1 MIVNIVGYRSK
12 NTKDLIRGDGIK
24 RKFIIVILLTAVFL
38 CFQYLPIVSAEADVN
53 IEIKIVESE
62 PRYHEDKFVL
72 VAGTWHNIKIT
83 MPSDKPRDLNV
94 ILFKGDNIPNQKNS
108 TNYYEWKYKQNSATH
123 WESGVYYNSFSYI
136 DINKS
141 EKIENIYNFYV
152 GIQDTLPNTP
162 FYKEDWKI
170 EIYENNKKIHTENLY
185 IEKPTKGI
193 AKSHGDIIYFYVD
206 PFTEMTSQG
215 RDYFTLK
222 NTGNVPLDISISYS
236 NLEYLL
242 EFTNFADRI
251 HPSDSA
257 NYHMSL
263 HSNSWQ
269 PQLITDIG
277 EGVGKVPE
285 NILLEDS
292 EAFVFLKS
300 ALAINTP
307 DIRVFVGHS
316 KHELVENLFDIGL
329 SFQYEKNIRM
339 DEGDIQEINAYIS
352 GDGKL
357 SLSIWTDD
365 TENIRILGIY
375 KNNEEINSPFDISS
389 TSSTEQ
395 KITVKVEAIREKKSG
410 DIRYKLESLDG
421 RSHTYKTHIDI
432 NPLSDGSLND
442 ITGIRNDSGFG
453 SNSVITMVV
462 VLSIF
467 MVLGYMIISQIKS
480 KRR

>member
-1 MIVNIVGYRSK
+1 MLGIALKKY
-12 NTKDLIRGDGIK
+12 LFRGDGIK
-24 RKFIIVILLTAVFL
+24 KKVIIGILIILVFL
-38 CFQYLPIVSAEADVN
+38 LLQCFPIVLAQENVD
-53 IEIKIVESE
+53 IEINIVGSE
-62 PRYHEDKFVL
+62 PRYHEDTLVF
-72 VAGTWHNIKIT
+72 VAGIWNNLKIT
-83 MPSDKPRDLNV
+83 MESDKPRDLKV
-94 ILFKGDNIPNQKNS
+94 ILFKGNEIPNEKNS
-108 TNYYEWKYKQNSATH
+108 TNYYEWIYDQNDANHWTSAV
-123 WESGVYYNSFSYI
+123 EYNSFTYI
-136 DINKS
+136 DTDKC
-141 EKIENIYNFYV
+141 EKTEKIYNFYV
-152 GIQDTLPNTP
+152 GISDTLPNTP
-162 FYKEDWKI
+162 FYKEEWKI
-170 EIYENNKKIHTENLY
+170 EIYENNNKIYSENFY
-185 IEKPTKGI
+185 VEKPTKGI
-193 AKSHGDIIYFYVD
+193 AKSHGDIIYFYID

-236 NLEYLL
+236 TLEYLI
-242 EFTNFADRI
+242 EFTSFTEKI

-277 EGVGKVPE
+277 EGVGKIPE
-285 NILLEDS
+285 YIIIDDS
-292 EAFVFLKS
+292 DAFVFLKS
-300 ALAINTP
+300 ALAVNAP
-307 DIRVFVGHS
+307 DLRVFVGHS

-339 DEGDIQEINAYIS
+339 DEGDIKEINAYIS
-352 GDGKL
+352 GDGQL
-357 SLSIWTDD
+357 SISIWTDD
-365 TENIRILGIY
+365 TDNIRILDIY
-375 KNNEEINSPFDISS
+375 KNGEEINSPIDISS

-410 DIRYKLESLDG
+410 DIKYKLETLDG

-442 ITGIRNDSGFG
+442 ITGIKNDSGFG
-453 SNSVITMVV
+453 SNSIITMVV

-467 MVLGYMIISQIKS
+467 MVLGYMIISQLRS